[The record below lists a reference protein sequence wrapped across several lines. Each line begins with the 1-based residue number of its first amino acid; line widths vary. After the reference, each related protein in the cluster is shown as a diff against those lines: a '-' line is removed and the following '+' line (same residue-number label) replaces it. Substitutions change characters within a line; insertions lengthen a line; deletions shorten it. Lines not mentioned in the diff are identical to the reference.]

1 MSDTNHSNLT
11 VVGMHNDDAEAVSA
25 LFNQIIQALPYYNA
39 TAKESE
45 IKKYSADL
53 LRSSVG
59 QEPESVLIAKR
70 NGQLAGFCFSENDDG
85 LIWLAWFGVHPSFRR
100 QGVGLALLKRLEDM
114 ARQKKSHKIWC
125 DCRTENQA
133 SKVALTKQG
142 YVELCTVRN
151 HWYGQDF
158 ILWEKLVA

>member
-1 MSDTNHSNLT
+1 MSDNNQMDLT
-11 VVGMHNDDAEAVSA
+11 VAGMHNDDAQGVSA
-25 LFNQIIQALPYYNA
+25 LFNQIVQALPYYNS

-53 LRSSVG
+53 LQSFVE
-59 QEPESVLIAKR
+59 QEPESVLVAKCK
-70 NGQLAGFCFSENDDG
+70 GELAGFCFSENDDG
-85 LIWLAWFGVHPSFRR
+85 LVWLAWFAVHPSFRR

-114 ARQKKSHKIWC
+114 AREKKSHKIWC

-133 SKVALTKQG
+133 SRVALTKQG